1 MQLTSSIVVHASPS
15 PLSILLSL
23 RDRTTKKKKKMP
35 DTHFPF
41 SPSIPLGVS
50 NIKKPASNPHPLPLP
65 PLATVLTCMVSFL
78 FPLFC
83 FLPLVRCLS
92 HNLHNE
98 KRENRKRM
106 HSMISTVPFLLYPW
120 PLSLSLFVDAQ
131 VGDEEGGLQ
140 LKSCLFY
147 THVSRLAFMN
157 PNEQVGACC
166 DLKSGRRKEGWRRGG
181 RSMSVYF
188 SARK

>member
-1 MQLTSSIVVHASPS
+1 
-15 PLSILLSL
+15 
-23 RDRTTKKKKKMP
+23 
-35 DTHFPF
+35 
-41 SPSIPLGVS
+41 
-50 NIKKPASNPHPLPLP
+50 
-65 PLATVLTCMVSFL
+65 
-78 FPLFC
+78 
-83 FLPLVRCLS
+83 
-92 HNLHNE
+92 
-98 KRENRKRM
+98 M

-188 SARK
+188 SARKWATPEKNYFHWPHNRIGWLKKQSEGRKGWCVLLTREGRRGGRDEQNNKVSSTAPCVCGMQWRLSACPRLVTNISEIWQTI